1 MGIKLLIEIT
11 LVLKFFGFFCIKY
24 GRKEFQQENVDPTSR
39 VDILHIKKGL
49 FIDMAGIAFILQRLN
64 MYVLLFHNSETV
76 IWQTLSN
83 WFVQKRSIVS
93 RYFVNNDL
101 LISQKVVLII
111 IRVAKGMQKVRKQI
125 FSRFLLHG
133 TEYSYHNIGSNII
146 KMFKNRIFIFSLFQL
161 KKCKLITN
169 NCACLIF
176 ITKKSFWSPFV

>member
-76 IWQTLSN
+76 I
-83 WFVQKRSIVS
+83 
-93 RYFVNNDL
+93 
-101 LISQKVVLII
+101 
-111 IRVAKGMQKVRKQI
+111 
-125 FSRFLLHG
+125 
-133 TEYSYHNIGSNII
+133 
-146 KMFKNRIFIFSLFQL
+146 
-161 KKCKLITN
+161 
-169 NCACLIF
+169 
-176 ITKKSFWSPFV
+176 